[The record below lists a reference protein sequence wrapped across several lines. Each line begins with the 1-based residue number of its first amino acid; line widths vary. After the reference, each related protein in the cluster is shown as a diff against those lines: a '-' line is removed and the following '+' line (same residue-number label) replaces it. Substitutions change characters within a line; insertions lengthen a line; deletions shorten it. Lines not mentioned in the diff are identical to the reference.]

1 MMQNSFEFN
10 LCSLGTSL
18 KDGGE
23 RICKKCIDN
32 GICKGGYVGTFPK
45 EGYWRENKTTWD
57 FIHCDKKPENCIG

>member
-1 MMQNSFEFN
+1 MQNSFEFN

-45 EGYWRENKTTWD
+45 EVNY
-57 FIHCDKKPENCIG
+57 